1 MDFSV
6 KMNLPAKQSSDCLI
20 LGVFEGSKL
29 SEAAERFNT
38 ASEGALGKYLAKG
51 DLEATLGSTLLL
63 QEVPHTQ
70 SDRILLVSCGPKKEL
85 NDKEFRELLRKTVS
99 ALHQTGV
106 KEAVCFLTEL
116 VVKKRDIA
124 WKTRQIVQLFLEST
138 YRFDAFKSKK
148 DKVDTKGRRLKR
160 VLLMAANKSETLKAQ
175 RAIVEA
181 QAIVEGLHF
190 VKDLGNCPPNIC
202 TPRYLAKTAENLAAS
217 HSAISTAVLDEKEIK
232 ALKMGALLAVGQG
245 SQEPPRLIT
254 LEYRGRND
262 KQKPI
267 VLVGK
272 GITFDTGGNS
282 LKPPVAMIGMKF
294 DMCGAATVLGV
305 IKAAALLEL
314 PLNIVGVIAA
324 AENMPGGSASRPDD
338 IVISM
343 SGISIEILNTD
354 AEGRLVLCDALTY
367 CERFKPDVVI
377 DIATLTGACAVAL
390 GQHASGLLSNH
401 APLAKDLL
409 EAGQNAGDRC
419 WELPLWEDYQEAL
432 NSACADIANIGTP
445 AEAGTILGAC
455 FLQRFAKDYHWAHLD
470 VAATASKGN
479 AKDRSAT
486 GRPLPLLMQYLLDRA
501 QKANS

>member
-1 MDFSV
+1 MEFSV
-6 KMNLPAKQSSDCLI
+6 KTNLPAKSQNDCLI

-29 SEAAERFNT
+29 SETTERFN
-38 ASEGALGKYLAKG
+38 AQSEGALSAWLAKG
-51 DLEATLGSTLLL
+51 DLDGKLGSTLLL
-63 QEVPHTQ
+63 HTIA
-70 SDRILLVSCGPKKEL
+70 SIPADRVLLVGCGPKKDL
-85 NDKEFRELLRKTVS
+85 SDKDFRELIRKMLPV
-99 ALHQTGV
+99 LQQTGS

-116 VVKKRDIA
+116 SVKKRDIA
-124 WKTRQIVQLFLEST
+124 WKTRQIVQLFLERS
-138 YRFDAFKSKK
+138 YRFDRFKSKK
-148 DKVDTKGRRLKR
+148 DKSDSPQRLKR
-160 VLLMAANKSETLKAQ
+160 MILMVTNKSENLKAQ
-175 RAIVEA
+175 RAVGEA
-181 QAIVEGLHF
+181 QAIVEGLHL

-202 TPRYLAKTAENLAAS
+202 TPRYLAKEAEKLAAA
-217 HSAISTAVLDEKEIK
+217 HSSISTAVLDEKEMR
-232 ALKMGALLAVGQG
+232 ALKMGALLSVGQG
-245 SQEPPRLIT
+245 SLEPPRLIT

-282 LKPPVAMIGMKF
+282 LKSPMFMIGMKY

-305 IKAAALLEL
+305 LKAAALLEL

-324 AENMPGGSASRPDD
+324 AENMPGSAATRPDD

-343 SGISIEILNTD
+343 AGMSIEILNTD

-377 DIATLTGACAVAL
+377 DIATLTGACGLAL
-390 GQHASGLLSNH
+390 GSHASGLFSNH

-432 NSACADIANIGTP
+432 NSAFADIANIGTP
-445 AEAGTILGAC
+445 AEGGAILGAC

-470 VAATASKGN
+470 VAATAFKGN

-486 GRPLPLLMQYLLDRA
+486 GRPLPLLMHYLLDRT
-501 QKANS
+501 QKASG

>member
-1 MDFSV
+1 MEFSV
-6 KMNLPAKQSSDCLI
+6 KTNLPAKQQSDCLI

-38 ASEGALGKYLAKG
+38 NSEGALSGWLAKG
-51 DLEATLGSTLLL
+51 DLDGKLGHTLLL
-63 QEVPHTQ
+63 QNMPSIP
-70 SDRILLVSCGPKKEL
+70 SDRVLLVGCGPKKDL
-85 NDKEFRELLRKTVS
+85 NDKDFRELIRKMLPV
-99 ALHQTGV
+99 LQQTGS

-124 WKTRQIVQLFLEST
+124 WKSKQIVQLFLEST
-138 YRFDAFKSKK
+138 YRFDSFKSKK
-148 DKVDTKGRRLKR
+148 EKADNTRRLKR
-160 VLLMAANKSETLKAQ
+160 MVLIVANKSETLKAQ
-175 RAIVEA
+175 RAVGEA
-181 QAIVEGLHF
+181 QAIVEGLHL

-202 TPRYLAKTAENLAAS
+202 TPRYLASEAENLAATYS
-217 HSAISTAVLDEKEIK
+217 SISTAILDEKEMK
-232 ALKMGALLAVGQG
+232 ALKMGSFLAVAKG

-282 LKPPVAMIGMKF
+282 LKPPMSMIGMKY

-305 IKAAALLEL
+305 LKAAAILEL

-324 AENMPGGSASRPDD
+324 AENMPGGSATRPDD
-338 IVISM
+338 IVTSM
-343 SGISIEILNTD
+343 SGITIEILNTD

-367 CERFKPDVVI
+367 CERFKPEVVI
-377 DIATLTGACAVAL
+377 DIATLTSAAIVAL
-390 GQHASGLLSNH
+390 GSHASALLSNH

-409 EAGQNAGDRC
+409 EAGQSSGDRC
-419 WELPLWEDYQEAL
+419 WELPLWDDYQEAL
-432 NSACADIANIGTP
+432 NSASADIANIGTP

-455 FLQRFAKDYHWAHLD
+455 FLQRFTKDYHWAHLD
-470 VAATASKGN
+470 VAATASRGN

-486 GRPLPLLMQYLLDRA
+486 GRPLPLLMQYLLDRV
-501 QKANS
+501 QKTGTS